1 MSKRNIRFQQS
12 FLMNKVIFFTVLI
25 LSISIIPAFG
35 QEIIGQRITLSTD
48 NTAYQQGDIITVSG
62 TIEKVLPN
70 TPVILQIFF
79 VKTQVDVA
87 QIDVSKN
94 GKFSTTFVADGPLW
108 SQDGVGTIRLGYGNT
123 ISETSFEFFKTTHD
137 NMFISNFEVNIP
149 DSGTFDIPFTMKG
162 GIVESISLNQNNLG
176 LDIILNTSSDGFIR
190 LQIDR
195 DNLDSLKNDGND
207 EEFIVLI
214 FNSKNADPI
223 QTEFRELE
231 VTDQFRTIEIPFE
244 NGDTDIQ
251 IIGTFVIPEFG
262 TIAALVL
269 LVAIVSIIAIT
280 TKSRLGMN
288 FRY

>member
-1 MSKRNIRFQQS
+1 
-12 FLMNKVIFFTVLI
+12 MNKVIFFTVLI
-25 LSISIIPAFG
+25 LSISIVPAFG
-35 QEIIGQRITLSTD
+35 QEISGQQITLSTD

-62 TIEKVLPN
+62 SIEKVLPN

-87 QIDVSKN
+87 QIEVSKN

-108 SQDGVGTIRLGYGNT
+108 SQDGIGTIRLGYGST
-123 ISETSFEFFKTTHD
+123 VSEASFEFFKTARND
-137 NMFISNFEVNIP
+137 VFISNFEVNIP

-162 GIVESISLNQNNLG
+162 GTVESISLNQNNLG
-176 LDIILNTSSDGFIR
+176 LDIILNTSSDGFIK

-207 EEFIVLI
+207 EKFIVLI

-231 VTDQFRTIEIPFE
+231 VTDQFRTIEIPFQ

-262 TIAALVL
+262 TIATLILV
-269 LVAIVSIIAIT
+269 VAIVSIIAIT

>member
-1 MSKRNIRFQQS
+1 
-12 FLMNKVIFFTVLI
+12 MNKVIFFTILI

-35 QEIIGQRITLSTD
+35 QEFIGQKITFSTD

-108 SQDGVGTIRLGYGNT
+108 SQDGIGTIRLGYGST
-123 ISETSFEFFKTTHD
+123 VSETSFDFFKTTRND
-137 NMFISNFEVNIP
+137 VFMSNFEVNIP

-162 GIVESISLNQNNLG
+162 GTVESISLNQNNLG
-176 LDIILNTSSDGFIR
+176 FDIKLNTSSDGYIR

-214 FNSKNADPI
+214 FTSENADPI

-231 VTDQFRTIEIPFE
+231 VTNQFRTIEIPFQ

-262 TIAALVL
+262 TIAALILV
-269 LVAIVSIIAIT
+269 VAIVSIIAIT
-280 TKSRLGMN
+280 TKSRLGIN

>member
-1 MSKRNIRFQQS
+1 
-12 FLMNKVIFFTVLI
+12 MNKVIFFTVLI
-25 LSISIIPAFG
+25 LSISIVPAFG
-35 QEIIGQRITLSTD
+35 QEIIGQKITLSTD
-48 NTAYQQGDIITVSG
+48 NIAYQQGDIITVSG

-195 DNLDSLKNDGND
+195 DNLDSLKNDGSD

-214 FNSKNADPI
+214 FNSKNTDPI

>member
-1 MSKRNIRFQQS
+1 
-12 FLMNKVIFFTVLI
+12 MNKVIFFTVLI
-25 LSISIIPAFG
+25 LSISIVPAFG
-35 QEIIGQRITLSTD
+35 QEIIGQKITLSTD

-94 GKFSTTFVADGPLW
+94 GKFSTTFVADGPMW

-123 ISETSFEFFKTTHD
+123 VSEASFEFFKTARND
-137 NMFISNFEVNIP
+137 VFISNFEVNIP

-162 GIVESISLNQNNLG
+162 GTVESISLNQNNLG
-176 LDIILNTSSDGFIR
+176 LDIILNTSSDGFIK

-207 EEFIVLI
+207 EKFIVLI

-231 VTDQFRTIEIPFE
+231 VTDQFRTIEIPFQ

-262 TIAALVL
+262 TIATLILV
-269 LVAIVSIIAIT
+269 VAIVSIIAIT

>member
-1 MSKRNIRFQQS
+1 
-12 FLMNKVIFFTVLI
+12 MNKVIFFTVLI
-25 LSISIIPAFG
+25 LSISIVPAFG

-79 VKTQVDVA
+79 IKTQVDVA

-94 GKFSTTFVADGPLW
+94 GKFSTTFVADGPMW
-108 SQDGVGTIRLGYGNT
+108 SQDGVGIIRLGYGST
-123 ISETSFEFFKTTHD
+123 ISETSFEFFKTARND
-137 NMFISNFEVNIP
+137 VFISNFEVNIP

-162 GIVESISLNQNNLG
+162 GTVESISINQNNLG
-176 LDIILNTSSDGFIR
+176 LDIRLNTSSDGYIK

-195 DNLDSLKNDGND
+195 DYLDSLKNNGSD

-223 QTEFRELE
+223 QTEFREHE
-231 VTDQFRTIEIPFE
+231 VTDQFRTIEIPFQ

-280 TKSRLGMN
+280 AKSRLGMN

>member
-1 MSKRNIRFQQS
+1 
-12 FLMNKVIFFTVLI
+12 MNKVIFFTVLI
-25 LSISIIPAFG
+25 LSISIVPAFG

-94 GKFSTTFVADGPLW
+94 GKFSTTFVADGPMW
-108 SQDGVGTIRLGYGNT
+108 SQDGVGIIRLGYGNT
-123 ISETSFEFFKTTHD
+123 VSETSFEFFKTARD
-137 NMFISNFEVNIP
+137 DVFISNFEVNIP

-162 GIVESISLNQNNLG
+162 GTVESISINQNNLG
-176 LDIILNTSSDGFIR
+176 LDIRLNTSSDGYIK

-195 DNLDSLKNDGND
+195 DYLDSLKNDGND
-207 EEFIVLI
+207 EKFIVLI

-231 VTDQFRTIEIPFE
+231 VTDQFRTIEIPFQ

-280 TKSRLGMN
+280 AKSRLGMN

>member
-1 MSKRNIRFQQS
+1 
-12 FLMNKVIFFTVLI
+12 MNKVIFFTVLI
-25 LSISIIPAFG
+25 LSISIVPAFG
-35 QEIIGQRITLSTD
+35 QEIIGQKITLSTD

-94 GKFSTTFVADGPLW
+94 GKFSTTFVADGPMW

-123 ISETSFEFFKTTHD
+123 VSEASFEFFKTARND
-137 NMFISNFEVNIP
+137 VFISNFEVNIP

-162 GIVESISLNQNNLG
+162 GTVESISLNQNNLG
-176 LDIILNTSSDGFIR
+176 LDIILNTSSDGFIK

-195 DNLDSLKNDGND
+195 DNLDSLKNDGSD

-231 VTDQFRTIEIPFE
+231 VTDQFRTIEIPFQ

-262 TIAALVL
+262 TIATLILV
-269 LVAIVSIIAIT
+269 VAIVSIIAIT

>member
-1 MSKRNIRFQQS
+1 
-12 FLMNKVIFFTVLI
+12 MNKVIFFTVLI
-25 LSISIIPAFG
+25 LSISIVPAFG
-35 QEIIGQRITLSTD
+35 QEISGQKITLSTD

-62 TIEKVLPN
+62 SIEKVLPN

-87 QIDVSKN
+87 QIEVSKN

-108 SQDGVGTIRLGYGNT
+108 SQDGIGTIRLGYGST
-123 ISETSFEFFKTTHD
+123 ISEASFEFFKTTRD
-137 NMFISNFEVNIP
+137 DVFISNFEVNIP
-149 DSGTFDIPFTMKG
+149 NSGTFDIPFTMKG
-162 GIVESISLNQNNLG
+162 GTVESISLNQNNLG
-176 LDIILNTSSDGFIR
+176 LDISLNTSSDGYIR

-195 DNLDSLKNDGND
+195 DDLDSLKNDGSD

-231 VTDQFRTIEIPFE
+231 VTNQFRTIEIPIQK
-244 NGDTDIQ
+244 GDTDIQ

-262 TIAALVL
+262 TIATLVL
-269 LVAIVSIIAIT
+269 VVAIISIIAIT

>member
-1 MSKRNIRFQQS
+1 M
-12 FLMNKVIFFTVLI
+12 
-25 LSISIIPAFG
+25 
-35 QEIIGQRITLSTD
+35 
-48 NTAYQQGDIITVSG
+48 
-62 TIEKVLPN
+62 
-70 TPVILQIFF
+70 
-79 VKTQVDVA
+79 
-87 QIDVSKN
+87 
-94 GKFSTTFVADGPLW
+94 W
-108 SQDGVGTIRLGYGNT
+108 SQDGVGIIRLGYGNT
-123 ISETSFEFFKTTHD
+123 VSETSFEFFKTARD
-137 NMFISNFEVNIP
+137 DVFISNFEVNIP

-162 GIVESISLNQNNLG
+162 GTVESISLNQNNLG
-176 LDIILNTSSDGFIR
+176 LDIILNTSSDGFIK

-231 VTDQFRTIEIPFE
+231 VTDQFRTIEIPFQ

-262 TIAALVL
+262 TIATLILV
-269 LVAIVSIIAIT
+269 VAIVSIIAIT

>member
-1 MSKRNIRFQQS
+1 
-12 FLMNKVIFFTVLI
+12 MNKVIFFTVLI

-35 QEIIGQRITLSTD
+35 QEIIGQKITLSTD
-48 NTAYQQGDIITVSG
+48 NIAYQQGDIITVSG

-214 FNSKNADPI
+214 FNSKNTDPI

-231 VTDQFRTIEIPFE
+231 VTDQFRTIEIPFQ

>member
-1 MSKRNIRFQQS
+1 
-12 FLMNKVIFFTVLI
+12 MNKVIFFTVLI
-25 LSISIIPAFG
+25 LSISIVPAFG

-62 TIEKVLPN
+62 TIEKVLPD

-94 GKFSTTFVADGPLW
+94 GKFSTTFVADGPMW
-108 SQDGVGTIRLGYGNT
+108 SQDGVGIIRLGYGNT
-123 ISETSFEFFKTTHD
+123 VSETSFEFFKTARD
-137 NMFISNFEVNIP
+137 DVFISNFEVNIP

-162 GIVESISLNQNNLG
+162 GTVESISINQNNLG
-176 LDIILNTSSDGFIR
+176 LDIILNTSSDGFIK

-207 EEFIVLI
+207 EKFIVLI

-231 VTDQFRTIEIPFE
+231 VTDQFRTIEIPFQ

-262 TIAALVL
+262 TIATLILV
-269 LVAIVSIIAIT
+269 VAIVSIIAIT

>member
-1 MSKRNIRFQQS
+1 
-12 FLMNKVIFFTVLI
+12 MNKVIFFTVLI

-35 QEIIGQRITLSTD
+35 QEIIGQKITFSTD

-94 GKFSTTFVADGPLW
+94 GKFSTTFVADGPMW
-108 SQDGVGTIRLGYGNT
+108 SHDGVGTIRLGYGNT
-123 ISETSFEFFKTTHD
+123 ISEASFEFFKTARND
-137 NMFISNFEVNIP
+137 VFISNFEVNIP

-162 GIVESISLNQNNLG
+162 GTVESISLNQNNLG
-176 LDIILNTSSDGFIR
+176 LDIILNTSSDGFIK

-231 VTDQFRTIEIPFE
+231 VTDQFRTIEIPFQ

-262 TIAALVL
+262 TIATLILV
-269 LVAIVSIIAIT
+269 VAIVSIIAIT
-280 TKSRLGMN
+280 TKSRLGIN

>member
-1 MSKRNIRFQQS
+1 
-12 FLMNKVIFFTVLI
+12 MNKVIFFTVLI
-25 LSISIIPAFG
+25 LSISIVPAFG
-35 QEIIGQRITLSTD
+35 QEIIGQKITLSTD
-48 NTAYQQGDIITVSG
+48 NIAYQQGDIITVSG

-214 FNSKNADPI
+214 FNSKNTDPI

>member
-1 MSKRNIRFQQS
+1 
-12 FLMNKVIFFTVLI
+12 MNKVIFFTVLI
-25 LSISIIPAFG
+25 LSISIVPAFG
-35 QEIIGQRITLSTD
+35 QEIIGQKITLSTD

-94 GKFSTTFVADGPLW
+94 GKFSTTFVADGPMW

-123 ISETSFEFFKTTHD
+123 ISEASFEFFKTARND
-137 NMFISNFEVNIP
+137 VFISNFEVNIP

-162 GIVESISLNQNNLG
+162 GTVESISLNQNNLG
-176 LDIILNTSSDGFIR
+176 LDIILNTSSDGFIK

-207 EEFIVLI
+207 EKFIVLI

-231 VTDQFRTIEIPFE
+231 VTDQFRTIEIPFQ

-262 TIAALVL
+262 TIATLILV
-269 LVAIVSIIAIT
+269 VAIVSIIAIT

>member
-1 MSKRNIRFQQS
+1 
-12 FLMNKVIFFTVLI
+12 MNKVIFFTVLI

-214 FNSKNADPI
+214 FNSKNTDPI

>member
-1 MSKRNIRFQQS
+1 
-12 FLMNKVIFFTVLI
+12 MNKVIFFTVLI
-25 LSISIIPAFG
+25 LSISIVPAFG

-62 TIEKVLPN
+62 TIEKVLPD

-94 GKFSTTFVADGPLW
+94 GKFSTTFVADGPMW
-108 SQDGVGTIRLGYGNT
+108 SKDGVGIIRLGYGST
-123 ISETSFEFFKTTHD
+123 VSEISFEFFKTARD
-137 NMFISNFEVNIP
+137 NVFISNFEVNIP

-162 GIVESISLNQNNLG
+162 GTVESISINQNNLG
-176 LDIILNTSSDGFIR
+176 LDIRLNTSSDGYIK

-195 DNLDSLKNDGND
+195 DDLDSLKNNGSD

-231 VTDQFRTIEIPFE
+231 VTDQFRTIEIPFQ

-280 TKSRLGMN
+280 AKSRLGMN